1 MLSAEL
7 APKVQAKFHKDVIPV
22 LTEHML
28 SEPTLKM
35 STQAT
40 SAALSFVG
48 GLAQEG
54 DDNDD
59 IDSKKILSNYTKPL
73 LQACVTL
80 LQKAIASK
88 YEPL

>member
-1 MLSAEL
+1 
-7 APKVQAKFHKDVIPV
+7 
-22 LTEHML
+22 ML

-48 GLAQEG
+48 GLAAESSA
-54 DDNDD
+54 NED
-59 IDSKKILSNYTKPL
+59 IDSKEILAEYTKPL

-80 LQKAIASK
+80 LRKAIASK